1 MPVPYTDPQKDRTM
15 RFTRST
21 AELIGDLRL
30 SDSTLY
36 RLRQEGVL
44 KPGEHFRAG
53 GAGSRRSPLQ
63 WDPAATE
70 KALAARAR
78 RTQR

>member
-1 MPVPYTDPQKDRTM
+1 M

-44 KPGEHFRAG
+44 KPGEHFRVG
-53 GAGSRRSPLQ
+53 GAGCTRSPLQ
-63 WDPAATE
+63 WDPHATE
-70 KALAARAR
+70 QALALRTR
-78 RTQR
+78 RTKR